1 MSEHHSSRPHPEP
14 VVLEIGGDL
23 GALIVYT
30 EPALHGHEIE
40 ISPADHDHPRS
51 HKDVLNR
58 PLNGRPTYTAV
69 FDQLPGGTYTLWLNG
84 TAAARDVRV
93 TGAHVTELDWR
104 EKGAAPVSPTLCAV
118 VPSNR

>member
-30 EPALHGHEIE
+30 EPALHGCEIE
-40 ISPADHDHPRS
+40 ISPAGSDRPRA

-58 PLNGRPTYTAV
+58 PVNGRPTYTAV
-69 FDQLPGGTYTLWLNG
+69 FDQLPEGTYTLWLND
-84 TAAARDVRV
+84 TAAARHVPV
-93 TGAHVTELDWR
+93 AGAQVTELDWR
-104 EKGAAPVSPTLCAV
+104 DKRMLDATG
-118 VPSNR
+118 